1 MEMPDRMEN
10 EETKTRFPF
19 VSHRPW
25 KSLRDSHIPTA
36 RLLLLPFPLKTKT
49 KTKGGLAA
57 ELHSSFRLI
66 VGLENA
72 ALEAPRV
79 PGQGLRKTHIDRQC
93 CKSWAG

>member
-1 MEMPDRMEN
+1 MQTLRQLSEKARMNPGRAMEMPDRMEN

-72 ALEAPRV
+72 ARARLGFV
-79 PGQGLRKTHIDRQC
+79 L
-93 CKSWAG
+93 

>member
-1 MEMPDRMEN
+1 MPDRMEN

-72 ALEAPRV
+72 R
-79 PGQGLRKTHIDRQC
+79 RCDRPLFDVILVAQHFQVF
-93 CKSWAG
+93 